1 MNCAPVRQQLLASE
15 RPDRPGP
22 VLSRHLRACDS
33 CRAWLRRLVK
43 LERQLPSIPV
53 EVPPVPA
60 ALFEALEP
68 AGPLVRPFLPS
79 RPDRREGGRRK
90 VALASALAAALLLFA
105 IGWWAWPHLQSD
117 PAAPSLAG
125 YAARRDAHLAKALTA
140 PQRVQALGALAGELL
155 KDARDAAPAD
165 VERLALHLDQLLA
178 IDLPRQARALSL
190 GERGAVLRPVLER
203 LGGMESEASR
213 LAAAR
218 TGKTAAAYARMALSA
233 READRRLRAML
244 ST

>member
-1 MNCAPVRQQLLASE
+1 MNCEQVRQQLLARE

-22 VLSRHLRACDS
+22 ALSRHLRGCDAC
-33 CRAWLRRLVK
+33 CGWLRRLVK
-43 LERQLPSIPV
+43 LERALSSVPV

-68 AGPLVRPFLPS
+68 AGPLVRPCVPF

-105 IGWWAWPHLQSD
+105 IGWWAWPHLQGD
-117 PAAPSLAG
+117 PSAPSLAG
-125 YAARRDAHLAKALTA
+125 YAARRDAHLARALTVQ
-140 PQRVQALGALAGELL
+140 QRVQALGTLAGEMLR
-155 KDARDAAPAD
+155 DSRDAAPAD

-178 IDLPRQARALSL
+178 VDLPGQARGLSL
-190 GERGAVLRPVLER
+190 GEREAVLRPVLAR
-203 LGGMESEASR
+203 LGGMESEATR

-218 TGKTAAAYARMALSA
+218 TGKAAAAYARMAVSA

-244 ST
+244 PA